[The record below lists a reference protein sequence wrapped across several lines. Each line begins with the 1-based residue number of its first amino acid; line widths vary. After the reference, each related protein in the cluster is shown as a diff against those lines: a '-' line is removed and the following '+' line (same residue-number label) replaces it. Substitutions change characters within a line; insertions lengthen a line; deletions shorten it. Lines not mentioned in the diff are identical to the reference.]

1 MDKLQKKDLQV
12 QNKLET
18 AIQHLQK
25 YQQGNRLFEKRF
37 PKYVVGQKFVIPF
50 QTLRIQNSDFCD
62 CSFLSSII
70 RTNMS
75 GSKYERCM
83 FDSIDF
89 ENSNLQFSNLDECTI
104 QSCNISGSNFSN
116 CFMDHITFSGNTFMG
131 SNFLKTCFRN
141 CKIQGGKML
150 SSTLEFAEF
159 QNTYFENLRLANLSM
174 EYSEFNNVKME
185 NLILPFAQ
193 LPFIFG
199 GLDYVLST
207 NDNISISADMGNI
220 KSISVD
226 EYIHTF
232 EDWKIFFY
240 NRELYFPLANILLAQ
255 KKKEEALEAIL
266 SGIFMMINHSDYRML
281 KYLCKLAA
289 SHNSVSKSECKM
301 LYKRIQELISKIPQ
315 TPAQQ
320 YNYEIHMNDIKNI
333 LVENPKS
340 ESRLYLSI
348 KTDLLA
354 NEEQCLYHIVSFL
367 EKFLDSSFW
376 GLTTK
381 TLSIRHNSPYEFIVI
396 AVGTTYI
403 LSQIVESIT
412 NIFHNVRITGDDIIA
427 IRNAKKNAIQNDD
440 LDNQLKVAALQRE
453 NMEIKKLELEIEQ
466 LQAEINKNN
475 IHTNITHNIKE
486 NEKIYLA

>member
-1 MDKLQKKDLQV
+1 
-12 QNKLET
+12 
-18 AIQHLQK
+18 
-25 YQQGNRLFEKRF
+25 
-37 PKYVVGQKFVIPF
+37 
-50 QTLRIQNSDFCD
+50 
-62 CSFLSSII
+62 
-70 RTNMS
+70 
-75 GSKYERCM
+75 
-83 FDSIDF
+83 
-89 ENSNLQFSNLDECTI
+89 
-104 QSCNISGSNFSN
+104 
-116 CFMDHITFSGNTFMG
+116 
-131 SNFLKTCFRN
+131 
-141 CKIQGGKML
+141 
-150 SSTLEFAEF
+150 
-159 QNTYFENLRLANLSM
+159 
-174 EYSEFNNVKME
+174 
-185 NLILPFAQ
+185 
-193 LPFIFG
+193 
-199 GLDYVLST
+199 
-207 NDNISISADMGNI
+207 
-220 KSISVD
+220 
-226 EYIHTF
+226 
-232 EDWKIFFY
+232 
-240 NRELYFPLANILLAQ
+240 
-255 KKKEEALEAIL
+255 
-266 SGIFMMINHSDYRML
+266 
-281 KYLCKLAA
+281 
-289 SHNSVSKSECKM
+289 
-301 LYKRIQELISKIPQ
+301 
-315 TPAQQ
+315 
-320 YNYEIHMNDIKNI
+320 MNDIKNI